1 MHPIIFSIG
10 PFAVRGYG
18 LMLAI
23 GFFTGILFAA
33 WRAKKMGENPDHVF
47 NLSVWLVISSLL
59 GARIYYILTHFSE
72 FRAGESYSLFERILI
87 EFKRMFWPVGSDG
100 QVGISGLI
108 FLGGLI
114 LATITAVIYLRY
126 YNLHLLK
133 YLDILGPSIALGEFF
148 TRIGCFLNG
157 CCFGHPTHS
166 LFGIIFPDTSA
177 AGAYFPGVP
186 IHPTQLYN
194 SLAALI
200 IFGLLLWLERFKKFN
215 GFTALLY
222 FMLYSAGRFTIDFFR
237 YYEDTMLVYGL
248 SQNQILSLII
258 FVVSTVFLVYF
269 YRKAVSE
276 KRILSV

>member
-18 LMLAI
+18 LMLAL
-23 GFFTGILFAA
+23 GFFAGILFAA

-59 GARIYYILTHFSE
+59 GARLYYIITHYDE
-72 FRAGESYSLFERILI
+72 FRAGGSYPLFERILI

-114 LATITAVIYLRY
+114 LATITALIYLRH
-126 YNLHLLK
+126 YNLKLMK
-133 YLDILGPSIALGEFF
+133 YLDILAPSIALGESF

-166 LFGIIFPDTSA
+166 VFGIIFPDSCA
-177 AGAYFPGVP
+177 AGSYFPGVP

-194 SLAALI
+194 SLAGLV
-200 IFGLLLWLERFKKFN
+200 IFGLLLWLERFKKFD

-237 YYEDTMLVYGL
+237 YYEDNMLVYGL
-248 SQNQILSLII
+248 SQNQILSIII
-258 FVVSTVFLVYF
+258 FVVSAVFLVYF
-269 YRKAVSE
+269 YWKAVSE
-276 KRILSV
+276 KRILPV